1 MPQAAHSTRVPSR
14 GRNQVRVVLAQIF
27 VRMFK
32 GFRPEETV
40 NPLLDTNN
48 DGKISFAEADP
59 IIASWYADTLDSG
72 LGMSASGRAL
82 PGVAAAFGPRTPKV
96 LILQGMNDSMID
108 PAAALAFAHRD
119 GLGRRVALK
128 TYQGLGHSLGPA
140 RSAFADELLPVAD
153 KPLDDMAQWVRT
165 TVVQGAQSRV
175 NSNK

>member
-1 MPQAAHSTRVPSR
+1 MRAQARLYQSDIDLAGLHVVPIDSAVAAIFDR
-14 GRNQVRVVLAQIF
+14 LRLDKKLKRIGRPYLMRYAAGGALDAGAIARAKSGSGGVLAQIF

-82 PGVAAAFGPRTPKV
+82 PGVAASV
-96 LILQGMNDSMID
+96 
-108 PAAALAFAHRD
+108 
-119 GLGRRVALK
+119 
-128 TYQGLGHSLGPA
+128 
-140 RSAFADELLPVAD
+140 
-153 KPLDDMAQWVRT
+153 
-165 TVVQGAQSRV
+165 
-175 NSNK
+175 